1 MTAATLL
8 GSLQFLGVSAPLFVW
23 IACLVV
29 FGIAVS
35 FLGRLWRQVR
45 RGRAIFKEATA
56 ALEAAPF
63 DTDRPRGD
71 GLAREAYDALD
82 GMFQRVPFLS
92 RPGRLFLSQVISVP
106 ETSGDSSY
114 FATDSAETTFSETA
128 VIEPLVNRNLY
139 NAVPG
144 ILTSIGLLV
153 TFLAILLALLD
164 VRIVATRV
172 EGLDLLISGLS
183 GKFVSSIA
191 ALFAATVFVVFE
203 RSLLHSLNL
212 DRRRL
217 LARLDAVVPRISAAL
232 LLTRLHHAFMAQSDA
247 TRAQNES
254 QTLAA
259 QQSLAESLGA
269 ATERMTATS
278 DALGRSFKQIEGAQ
292 RDLSGDSSEVIM
304 RELATQISGEIE
316 GLTVV
321 VRTISDQ
328 IGEVTNRRRTSF
340 RRSSRS
346 RSSSS
351 CAISRDGGD
360 RSRGRPPW
368 RTPRTAAAAWPAR

>member
-1 MTAATLL
+1 M
-8 GSLQFLGVSAPLFVW
+8 
-23 IACLVV
+23 
-29 FGIAVS
+29 
-35 FLGRLWRQVR
+35 
-45 RGRAIFKEATA
+45 
-56 ALEAAPF
+56 
-63 DTDRPRGD
+63 
-71 GLAREAYDALD
+71 
-82 GMFQRVPFLS
+82 
-92 RPGRLFLSQVISVP
+92 
-106 ETSGDSSY
+106 
-114 FATDSAETTFSETA
+114 
-128 VIEPLVNRNLY
+128 
-139 NAVPG
+139 
-144 ILTSIGLLV
+144 
-153 TFLAILLALLD
+153 
-164 VRIVATRV
+164 RIVATRV

-183 GKFVSSIA
+183 GKFVSSTA

-217 LARLDAVVPRISAAL
+217 IARLDAVVPRISAAL

-328 IGEVTNRRRTSF
+328 IGEVTNRRRISF
-340 RRSSRS
+340 RRNSRS